1 MVNGSCLLLLNA
13 GSSSLKCHLMSL
25 PKGEPLALGAFD
37 WAGATHRYRCLL
49 AGVSR
54 EQSFSG
60 RGHAE
65 AVQVFLKDLR
75 DSQLLGP
82 SASYR
87 LAGVGHRVVHGGD
100 FSRAMLVTDEVEQ
113 RIDELSSLAPLHH
126 PPCLQTLHAARAALP
141 SLPQVA
147 VFDTAFHAT
156 MPASASTY
164 PIPETWTEQWGI
176 RRYGF
181 HGLSHA
187 YCSQRAAVLLQR
199 KVEELRLIICHLG
212 HGCSASAVVGGKSLD
227 TTMGFTPLDGLMMA
241 TRSGAIDPGIIF
253 FLQREYRWTA
263 AEIEEYLQRRSGLLG
278 VSALSAD
285 MREVLAAA
293 AQGHARSQLAVS
305 MYVHRVKQV
314 IGAYTAS
321 MGGVD
326 GLVFTAGVGEN
337 SAEIRRRVCQGL
349 EFLGLH
355 LDGAANDD
363 CHPDQTVSH
372 PGSPAQILVIK
383 TREELSMLREVASVL
398 QLPVDSLGEPV
409 G

>member
-1 MVNGSCLLLLNA
+1 MLSGNCILLLNA
-13 GSSSLKCHLMSL
+13 GSSSLKCHVMSL
-25 PKGEPLALGAFD
+25 PEGEPLAIGQFD
-37 WAGATHRYRCLL
+37 WAGATTRYHCVLG
-49 AGVSR
+49 AVSR
-54 EQSFSG
+54 ESSFTG

-65 AVQVFLKDLR
+65 AVRAFLKDLR

-82 SASYR
+82 SATGK
-87 LAGVGHRVVHGGD
+87 LAGVGHRVVHGGE
-100 FSRAMLVTDEVEQ
+100 FSKAMLVTAEVEH
-113 RIDELSSLAPLHH
+113 RIDELSTLAPLHN
-126 PPCLQTLHAARAALP
+126 PPCLQTLQAAREELS
-141 SLPQVA
+141 SLPHVA

-156 MPASASTY
+156 MPPSAVTY
-164 PIPETWTEQWGI
+164 PIPEAWTEQWAI

-187 YCSQRAAVLLQR
+187 YCSQRAAFLLQR

-241 TRSGAIDPGIIF
+241 TRCGAIDPGIIF
-253 FLQREYRWTA
+253 FLQREYRLSA
-263 AEIEEYLQRRSGLLG
+263 AEIEDQLQRRSGLLG
-278 VSALSAD
+278 VSGLSAD

-305 MYVHRVKQV
+305 IYVQRVKQV

-337 SAEIRRRVCQGL
+337 SAEIRRQVCQGL
-349 EFLGLH
+349 EVLGLQ
-355 LDGAANDD
+355 LDCAANDG
-363 CHPDQTVSH
+363 CSPDQAVSH
-372 PGSPAQILVIK
+372 ARSPAQIFVIK
-383 TREELSMLREVASVL
+383 TREELSLFREVASSL
-398 QLPVDSLGEPV
+398 QLPDASLGESA